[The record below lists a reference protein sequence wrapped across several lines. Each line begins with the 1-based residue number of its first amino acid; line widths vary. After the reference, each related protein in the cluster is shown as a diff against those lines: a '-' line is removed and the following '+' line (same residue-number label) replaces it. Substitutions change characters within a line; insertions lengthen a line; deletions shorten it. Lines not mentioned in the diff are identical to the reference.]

1 MENCRKGGTYLEV
14 LISLIILL
22 VVLNPLLYSLIS
34 LKKGFNKLNEFNKL
48 ENEIE
53 KIRSFYKNS
62 LNIGDYISSNEEYK
76 INIKT
81 KKIYEKIY
89 ELEIKVEKNSLKRES
104 KLYVYRQK

>member
-1 MENCRKGGTYLEV
+1 MKNCRKGGTYLEV
-14 LISLIILL
+14 LISLVVLL
-22 VVLNPLLYSLIS
+22 VVLNPLLYSLIY
-34 LKKGFNKLNEFNKL
+34 LKKGFNRLNEFNNL

>member
-1 MENCRKGGTYLEV
+1 MKNSRKGGTYLEI
-14 LISLIILL
+14 LISLVVLL
-22 VVLNPLLYSLIS
+22 VVLNPLLYSLIY
-34 LKKGFNKLNEFNKL
+34 LKKGFNKLNEFNNL

>member
-1 MENCRKGGTYLEV
+1 MKNFRKGGTYLEV
-14 LISLIILL
+14 LISLVILL
-22 VVLNPLLYSLIS
+22 VVLNPLLYSLIY
-34 LKKGFNKLNEFNKL
+34 LKKGFNRLNEFNNL

-53 KIRSFYKNS
+53 KIRSFYKNP
-62 LNIGDYISSNEEYK
+62 LNINEYVSSNEEYT
-76 INIKT
+76 IDIRR

>member
-1 MENCRKGGTYLEV
+1 MKNSRKGGTYLEI
-14 LISLIILL
+14 LISLVVLL